1 MTKKIKLTIQ
11 EIVLDYEQ
19 MIRIEEHISTLEDID
34 QLSGDDLKD
43 YKKDMQKMIEKYIPN
58 YKRFVPV
65 SYFLDETSDKSKAGI
80 LSDMLQ
86 ENFREIFYQLV

>member
-1 MTKKIKLTIQ
+1 MTKTIKLTIQ

-19 MIRIEEHISTLEDID
+19 MIRCEEHITTLEDID
-34 QLSGDDLKD
+34 QLSDDDLKD
-43 YKKDMQKMIEKYIPN
+43 FKNDMQKMIEKYIPN

-65 SYFLDETSDKSKAGI
+65 TYFSDETSDKNKAVI

-86 ENFREIFYQLV
+86 ENFKEIFYQLV

>member
-1 MTKKIKLTIQ
+1 MTKTIKLTIQ

-19 MIRIEEHISTLEDID
+19 MIRCEEHITTLEDID
-34 QLSGDDLKD
+34 QLSDDDLNDFKN
-43 YKKDMQKMIEKYIPN
+43 DMQKMIEKYIPN

-65 SYFLDETSDKSKAGI
+65 TYFSDETSDKSKAGI